1 MKKYLNSIT
10 KIAVLA
16 CAALFCSCSGVIFDT
31 IRTEVKLTDAQVSG
45 DVFCITRHSGH
56 DGNEYLY
63 TSLGTIKRK
72 DVTKNSSDTGLY
84 GGQWKSVN
92 KPSGLITG
100 IISASDS
107 YLYLTSLRIETVED
121 DGENE
126 PKSYS
131 IYYSDDDG
139 ETWNSVKLSDGDTE
153 IATLPYSGSIVKVF
167 GTNSPKAAN
176 RAAFLNY
183 AGLTYKLEAG
193 VAKSIS
199 ADSTYVNLGTS
210 SQSVALLDG
219 VYYFSDNYSMT
230 SNETSDT
237 DATCIYTGKSDSI
250 KYLYTGTYDAD
261 ADEYGWISVDPDLG
275 TIYSLSYAQDKI
287 LVGTS
292 EGIKNIILNDTT
304 DASLPKYEPSN
315 STGTFSSNAAS
326 ALSSYYQVWQAL
338 VLDPSLELEKS
349 DLYASMDFED
359 SSSNTSAT
367 FQNVGMWAFY
377 PGRASWNRE

>member
-139 ETWNSVKLSDGDTE
+139 ETWNSVKLSDDTE

-183 AGLTYKLEAG
+183 AGLIYKLEAG

-230 SNETSDT
+230 SNETSST

-261 ADEYGWISVDPDLG
+261 ADEYGWGTVDPDLG

-292 EGIKNIILNDTT
+292 EGIKNIILNGTT
-304 DASLPKYEPSN
+304 PSD

-326 ALSSYYQVWQAL
+326 ALSSYYQVWQTL
-338 VLDPSLELEKS
+338 VLDPSLELEES

>member
-10 KIAVLA
+10 KIAVFA

-45 DVFCITRHSGH
+45 DVFCITRHLGK

-72 DVTKNSSDTGLY
+72 DVKQNSSVTKLY

-107 YLYLTSLRIETVED
+107 YLYLTSLKIETVED

-139 ETWNSVKLSDGDTE
+139 ETWNSVKLSDDTE
-153 IATLPYSGSIVKVF
+153 ISTLTYSGSIVKVF

-237 DATCIYTGKSDSI
+237 DATCIYTGSSDSI
-250 KYLYTGTYDAD
+250 EYLVSGAYDAD
-261 ADEYGWISVDPDLG
+261 ATEHGWVTVDPDLG

-304 DASLPKYEPSN
+304 DANDIPSN

-326 ALSSYYQVWQAL
+326 ALSSYYQVWQTL
-338 VLDPSLELEKS
+338 VLDPSENLEES

>member
-45 DVFCITRHSGH
+45 DVFCITRHSGT
-56 DGNEYLY
+56 DGSEYLY

-72 DVTKNSSDTGLY
+72 DVTKNSTDTGLY

-107 YLYLTSLRIETVED
+107 YLYLTSLKIETVED

-139 ETWNSVKLSDGDTE
+139 ETWNTVKLEDGTD
-153 IATLPYSGSIVKVF
+153 ISTLTYTGSIVKVF

-183 AGLTYKLEAG
+183 AGVTYKLEAG
-193 VAKSIS
+193 KATLIT

-230 SNETSDT
+230 SNETSST
-237 DATCIYTGKSDSI
+237 DATCIYTGSSDSI
-250 KYLYTGTYDAD
+250 KYLYTGSSDW
-261 ADEYGWISVDPDLG
+261 GSVDPDLG

-292 EGIKNIILNDTT
+292 EGIKNVILDETKT
-304 DASLPKYEPSN
+304 DASLRHYIPSN

-326 ALSSYYQVWQAL
+326 ALSSYYQVWQTL
-338 VLDPSLELEKS
+338 VLDPSENLEES

>member
-16 CAALFCSCSGVIFDT
+16 CAALFSSCHGVIFDT
-31 IRTEVKLTDAQVSG
+31 IRTEVKLTDAQISG
-45 DVFCITRHSGH
+45 DVYCITRHAGT
-56 DGNEYLY
+56 DGSEYLY

-72 DVTKNSSDTGLY
+72 DVTYNSTETELY
-84 GGQWKSVN
+84 GGQWKAVN

-100 IISASDS
+100 IISAGDS
-107 YLYLTSLRIETVED
+107 YLYLTSLLIETVED

-131 IYYSDDDG
+131 IYYSGDDG
-139 ETWNSVKLSDGDTE
+139 ESWNLVKLEDGTD
-153 IATLPYSGSIVKVF
+153 IPTLAYTDSIIKVF
-167 GTNSPKAAN
+167 GTNSPKPAN

-193 VAKSIS
+193 VAKYIS

-230 SNETSDT
+230 SNETKT
-237 DATCIYTGKSDSI
+237 NDATCIYTGSSDSI
-250 KYLYTGTYDAD
+250 KYLVSGAYDAD
-261 ADEYGWISVDPDLG
+261 ADGYGWVSVDPDLG
-275 TIYSLSYAQDKI
+275 TIYTLSYAKDKI

-292 EGIKNIILNDTT
+292 DGIKNVILKDT
-304 DASLPKYEPSN
+304 ANGIPSD
-315 STGTFSSNAAS
+315 STGSFSSNAAS
-326 ALSSYYQVWQAL
+326 ALSSYYQVWQTL
-338 VLDPSLELEKS
+338 VLDPAQNLES
-349 DLYASMDFED
+349 TDLYASMDFED

-367 FQNVGMWAFY
+367 FQNVGMWAYY
-377 PGRASWNRE
+377 PDRGSWNRE

>member
-45 DVFCITRHSGH
+45 DVFCITRHSGT
-56 DGNEYLY
+56 DGSEYLY

-72 DVTKNSSDTGLY
+72 DVKENSSVTGLY

-107 YLYLTSLRIETVED
+107 YLYLTSLKIETVED

-139 ETWNSVKLSDGDTE
+139 KTWNTVKLEDGTD
-153 IATLPYSGSIVKVF
+153 ISTLTYTGSITKVF

-183 AGLTYKLEAG
+183 AGLVYRLQAG
-193 VAKSIS
+193 KATVITE
-199 ADSTYVNLGTS
+199 DSTYVNLGTS

-230 SNETSDT
+230 SNETSST
-237 DATCIYTGKSDSI
+237 DATCIYTGSSDSI
-250 KYLYTGTYDAD
+250 KYLYTGSSD
-261 ADEYGWISVDPDLG
+261 WVSVDPDLG

-292 EGIKNIILNDTT
+292 EGIKNVILDATTT
-304 DASLPKYEPSN
+304 DASLRYYIPSN

-326 ALSSYYQVWQAL
+326 ALSSYYQVWQTL
-338 VLDPSLELEKS
+338 VLDPSLALEES

>member
-16 CAALFCSCSGVIFDT
+16 CAALFCSCRGVIFDT

-45 DVFCITRHSGH
+45 DVFCITRHSGT

-72 DVTKNSSDTGLY
+72 DVTYDSTVTELY
-84 GGQWKSVN
+84 GGQWKVVN
-92 KPSGLITG
+92 KPSGLILG
-100 IISASDS
+100 ITSASDS
-107 YLYLTSLRIETVED
+107 YLYLTSLLIETVED

-126 PKSYS
+126 PQSYT
-131 IYYSDDDG
+131 IYYSGDDG
-139 ETWNSVKLSDGDTE
+139 ETWNRVTLEDGTD
-153 IATLPYSGSIVKVF
+153 IPTLAYTGSIIKVF
-167 GTNSPKAAN
+167 GTNSPNPAN

-193 VAKSIS
+193 VAKSIL

-230 SNETSDT
+230 SNETSST
-237 DATCIYTGKSDSI
+237 NATCIYTGSSDSI
-250 KYLYTGTYDAD
+250 KYLVSGAYDAD
-261 ADEYGWISVDPDLG
+261 ADGYGWVSVDPDLG

-292 EGIKNIILNDTT
+292 DGIKNVILNGTI
-304 DASLPKYEPSN
+304 PSN

-326 ALSSYYQVWQAL
+326 ALSSYYQVWQTL
-338 VLDPSLELEKS
+338 VLDPSLNLEGT

-367 FQNVGMWAFY
+367 FQNVGMWAYY
-377 PGRASWNRE
+377 PGRGSWNRE

>member
-56 DGNEYLY
+56 DGSEYLY

-72 DVTKNSSDTGLY
+72 DVTENSTATGLY
-84 GGQWKSVN
+84 GGQWKVVN

-107 YLYLTSLRIETVED
+107 YLYLTSLKIETVED

-139 ETWNSVKLSDGDTE
+139 ETWNSVKLSDDTE
-153 IATLPYSGSIVKVF
+153 ISTLTYSGSIVKVF

-237 DATCIYTGKSDSI
+237 DATCIYTGSSDSI

-261 ADEYGWISVDPDLG
+261 ADGYGWVSVDPDLG

-304 DASLPKYEPSN
+304 DANLRKYEPSN

-326 ALSSYYQVWQAL
+326 ALSSYYQVWQTL
-338 VLDPSLELEKS
+338 VLDPSENLEES

>member
-45 DVFCITRHSGH
+45 DVFCITRHLGK
-56 DGNEYLY
+56 DGSEYLY

-72 DVTKNSSDTGLY
+72 DVTGNSTVTGLY
-84 GGQWKSVN
+84 GGQWKVVN

-107 YLYLTSLRIETVED
+107 YLYLTSLKIETVED

-139 ETWNSVKLSDGDTE
+139 ETWNSVEFSDGNT
-153 IATLPYSGSIVKVF
+153 ATLTYSGSIVKVF
-167 GTNSPKAAN
+167 GTNSPKATN

-183 AGLTYKLEAG
+183 AGLIYRLQAG
-193 VAKSIS
+193 KATLIS

-237 DATCIYTGKSDSI
+237 DATCIYTGSSDSI

-261 ADEYGWISVDPDLG
+261 ADGYGWVSVDPDLG

-304 DASLPKYEPSN
+304 DANLRKYEPSN

-326 ALSSYYQVWQAL
+326 ALSSYYQVWQTL
-338 VLDPSLELEKS
+338 VLDPSENLEES

>member
-45 DVFCITRHSGH
+45 DVFCITRHLGK
-56 DGNEYLY
+56 DGSEYLY

-72 DVTKNSSDTGLY
+72 DVTENSTATGLY

-107 YLYLTSLRIETVED
+107 YLYLTSLKIETVED

-139 ETWNSVKLSDGDTE
+139 ETWNSVKLSDDTE
-153 IATLPYSGSIVKVF
+153 ISSLTYSGSIVKVF

-230 SNETSDT
+230 SNETIST
-237 DATCIYTGKSDSI
+237 DATCIYTGSSDSI
-250 KYLYTGTYDAD
+250 KYLYTGSSD
-261 ADEYGWISVDPDLG
+261 WVSVDPDLG

-292 EGIKNIILNDTT
+292 DGIKNVILNDET
-304 DASLPKYEPSN
+304 DASLRKYEPSD

-326 ALSSYYQVWQAL
+326 ALSSYYQVWQTL
-338 VLDPSLELEKS
+338 VLDPSLNLEES